1 MCFSAA
7 FKRSTVSTVVTY
19 GTLTAVVA
27 GTYFLNRFALSVSGM
42 DLQRSAAY
50 VLGESSAKASSG
62 GFFYL
67 FLFNPAVTFM
77 AVIGGQAGRG
87 TPLADI
93 VSYFGIPENG
103 FIIKHWIGF
112 SILIQ
117 LAAGMALINR
127 AIHFVEPIKHKKTSR
142 KGKK

>member
-1 MCFSAA
+1 
-7 FKRSTVSTVVTY
+7 
-19 GTLTAVVA
+19 
-27 GTYFLNRFALSVSGM
+27 
-42 DLQRSAAY
+42 
-50 VLGESSAKASSG
+50 
-62 GFFYL
+62 
-67 FLFNPAVTFM
+67 M

-142 KGKK
+142 KGKNKWEL